1 MAAELDSETGDL
13 PESLWRD
20 RSFWGMTATQ
30 FLGAFNDNLY
40 KEAALLVCIDVAPQG
55 EDYQKYAQAA
65 FAFPFVLFSGFAG
78 YLADR
83 TSKRRIV
90 VLCKIIEVLIVALGA
105 AALLGHRFEL
115 MMVVLFLMGT
125 HSAFFGPAKYG
136 ILPEIVRDKN
146 LSLANG
152 IFLMTTFLAIIFGM
166 GAAGY
171 VKGPIWDQKE
181 WGYSAAF
188 LGVAAAGVV
197 TSIFVRKTPIAHPGL
212 RFRWS
217 SLAVSAETVAV
228 LKRDKPLLT
237 ALIIFSLFW
246 LVAGIVQPSVNEFG
260 KNQLQLD
267 DRGTSLMLAG
277 LSFGIAAGCA
287 AAGKLSGDRVN
298 FRLVSWG
305 AWGICGALSLV
316 AIVGYLPL
324 EGNTV
329 PILASVFLVLV
340 GGATG
345 VFSVPMQVFL
355 QGRPPQNQRGRIIG
369 AMNLFNWV
377 GIFLSAGVYGLFIW
391 LIKLPQLQL
400 RACGLFAA
408 TALLML
414 PIALFYRP
422 RETPRPSE

>member
-1 MAAELDSETGDL
+1 MAATLDSEPGDL

-40 KEAALLVCIDVAPQG
+40 KQTALLVCVDVAPQG
-55 EDYQKYAQAA
+55 QDYQKYAQAA
-65 FAFPFVLFSGFAG
+65 FAFPFVLLSGFAG
-78 YLADR
+78 YLSDR
-83 TSKRRIV
+83 NSKRRIV
-90 VLCKIIEVLIVALGA
+90 VLCKVLEVLIVALGA
-105 AALLGHRFEL
+105 AALLGRRFEL
-115 MMVVLFLMGT
+115 MIVVLFLMGT

-136 ILPEIVRDKN
+136 ILPEIVREKN

-152 IFLMTTFLAIIFGM
+152 IFLMTTFLAIIFGTA
-166 GAAGY
+166 AAGY
-171 VKGPIWDQKE
+171 VKGPIWNQRA

-188 LGVAAAGVV
+188 LGVAATGVA
-197 TSIFVRKTPIAHPGL
+197 TSLFVRKTTIAHPGL
-212 RFRWS
+212 QFQWS

-228 LKRDKPLLT
+228 LKRDKSLCT
-237 ALIIFSLFW
+237 ALLIFSLFW

-267 DRGTSLMLAG
+267 DQGTSLILAS

-305 AWGICGALSLV
+305 AWGICAALCLV
-316 AIVGYLPL
+316 AVVGYLPFG
-324 EGNTV
+324 GNA
-329 PILASVFLVLV
+329 IGIIASALLALV
-340 GGATG
+340 GAATG
-345 VFSVPMQVFL
+345 FFSVPIQAFL
-355 QGRPPQNQRGRIIG
+355 QGRPPADQRGRIIG

-400 RACGLFAA
+400 RACSLFAA

-422 RETPRPSE
+422 RETPRPGE